1 MCAHTQMTDVRVEV
15 EVVVQEVRRRVEG
28 RVWGQGRGPRT
39 VIERQP
45 NCFMSIDK
53 VNHFPFSHFCLQIIR
68 FVLFTR
74 GFPHESFVLRL
85 FTLVY
90 TYIHK
95 YACVCVCLCTLAV
108 ALFND
113 PKLVPEA
120 QTQNKSK
127 GAGKNSKRIWATIDT
142 CAGRGVGLALACV
155 YVCMDDGRPW
165 RATHMNRS
173 TDWTSGRNQ
182 LNNMV
187 DSKRCCCLVIPV
199 LQLRS
204 EWKVCT
210 NFDFSYYNWIGIIER
225 RRITHFISRGTNL
238 IVMRYRNL

>member
-15 EVVVQEVRRRVEG
+15 EVEVLEVRRRVEG

-95 YACVCVCLCTLAV
+95 YVCVCVCVCAHWPSLYLMTRSLCLK
-108 ALFND
+108 
-113 PKLVPEA
+113 PKRRTKAKEL
-120 QTQNKSK
+120 
-127 GAGKNSKRIWATIDT
+127 GKTASESEPQLTRV
-142 CAGRGVGLALACV
+142 RGG
-155 YVCMDDGRPW
+155 G
-165 RATHMNRS
+165 
-173 TDWTSGRNQ
+173 
-182 LNNMV
+182 
-187 DSKRCCCLVIPV
+187 
-199 LQLRS
+199 
-204 EWKVCT
+204 
-210 NFDFSYYNWIGIIER
+210 
-225 RRITHFISRGTNL
+225 
-238 IVMRYRNL
+238 

>member
-15 EVVVQEVRRRVEG
+15 EVEVLEVRRRVEG

-142 CAGRGVGLALACV
+142 CAGRGEG
-155 YVCMDDGRPW
+155 GR
-165 RATHMNRS
+165 
-173 TDWTSGRNQ
+173 
-182 LNNMV
+182 
-187 DSKRCCCLVIPV
+187 
-199 LQLRS
+199 
-204 EWKVCT
+204 
-210 NFDFSYYNWIGIIER
+210 IGIGMCVRLHGRWPPMKGNPPESKHR
-225 RRITHFISRGTNL
+225 LNL
-238 IVMRYRNL
+238 WEKPIKQYGGQQTLRLPSDPCSPASIWVKSMH